1 MSQTPEWQQVR
12 ARKLEMI
19 RLQNAQ
25 IIAGVVDPANG
36 MTRKERRAYDA
47 EMRRDAKRLL
57 PTKTYRTSQVIV
69 GDVYEMQR
77 FEMPLKGSM

>member
-25 IIAGVVDPANG
+25 MVAGIMDPTNG

-47 EMRRDAKRLL
+47 KVRKVMKRM
-57 PTKTYRTSQVIV
+57 PKPEQPSQVLD
-69 GDVYEMQR
+69 GDVYEKQR
-77 FEMPLKGSM
+77 FEMPLKGAM